1 MTTARHSRS
10 CGGPSAA
17 ITALALMLIA
27 AGVLLLLDNLG
38 ILWIDHVWN
47 LWPLSL
53 IAVGVA
59 ELIRW
64 RKQSQ
69 S

>member
-1 MTTARHSRS
+1 MMTTQHPGS
-10 CGGPSAA
+10 CGSGMAV
-17 ITALALMLIA
+17 TVVALILIA

-38 ILWIDHVWN
+38 ILWIDHIWD
-47 LWPLSL
+47 LWPLTL

-64 RKQSQ
+64 RRQSQ

>member
-1 MTTARHSRS
+1 MTTAQHSK
-10 CGGPSAA
+10 CGHTGAA
-17 ITALALMLIA
+17 VTAVALVLIA

-59 ELIRW
+59 ELIHW
-64 RKQSQ
+64 RGQSQ

>member
-1 MTTARHSRS
+1 MKTSQQPGS
-10 CGGPSAA
+10 CDGGIAA
-17 ITALALMLIA
+17 TVIALILIS

-38 ILWIDHVWN
+38 ILWIDHIWN

-53 IAVGVA
+53 IAIGVA

-69 S
+69 E

>member
-1 MTTARHSRS
+1 MKTLERPRS
-10 CGGPSAA
+10 CGSGVG
-17 ITALALMLIA
+17 ITAVALILIS

-38 ILWIDHVWN
+38 ILWIDHIWN

-64 RKQSQ
+64 RRQSQ

>member
-1 MTTARHSRS
+1 MGVTV
-10 CGGPSAA
+10 
-17 ITALALMLIA
+17 IALILIS

-38 ILWIDHVWN
+38 ILWIDHIWS

-64 RKQSQ
+64 RRQSQ

>member
-1 MTTARHSRS
+1 MTTLKHPGS
-10 CGGPSAA
+10 CGSGVGV
-17 ITALALMLIA
+17 TAVALILIS

-38 ILWIDHVWN
+38 ILWIDHIWD
-47 LWPLSL
+47 LWPISL

-64 RKQSQ
+64 RRQSQ
-69 S
+69 A

>member
-1 MTTARHSRS
+1 MTTTQPSGS
-10 CGGPSAA
+10 CGFSMVV
-17 ITALALMLIA
+17 TVVALILIS

-38 ILWIDHVWN
+38 ILWIDHIWN

-64 RKQSQ
+64 RRQSQ
-69 S
+69 A

>member
-1 MTTARHSRS
+1 MTTSQQPRS
-10 CGGPSAA
+10 CGSDMGVT
-17 ITALALMLIA
+17 ILGLILIS

-38 ILWIDHVWN
+38 ILWIDHIWH

-64 RKQSQ
+64 RRQSQ

>member
-1 MTTARHSRS
+1 MTTAHHAK
-10 CGGPSAA
+10 CGHTGAA
-17 ITALALMLIA
+17 VTAVALVLIA

-59 ELIRW
+59 ELIHW
-64 RKQSQ
+64 RRQSQ

>member
-1 MTTARHSRS
+1 MTTYHSSSRGS
-10 CGGPSAA
+10 GLGVTV
-17 ITALALMLIA
+17 IGLMLIA
-27 AGVLLLLDNLG
+27 AGVLLLLDNLD
-38 ILWIDHVWN
+38 ILWINRVWD

-59 ELIRW
+59 ELIHW

>member
-1 MTTARHSRS
+1 MTTVQHPGS
-10 CGGPSAA
+10 CGSGMGLTV
-17 ITALALMLIA
+17 IALILIS

-38 ILWIDHVWN
+38 ILWIDHIWN

-64 RKQSQ
+64 RRQSQ

>member
-1 MTTARHSRS
+1 MTTVQHPGS
-10 CGGPSAA
+10 CGSGAA
-17 ITALALMLIA
+17 VTAIGLILIS

-38 ILWIDHVWN
+38 ILWIDHIWD

-53 IAVGVA
+53 IGVGVA

-64 RKQSQ
+64 RRQSQ

>member
-1 MTTARHSRS
+1 MTTLQHPRS
-10 CGGPSAA
+10 CGSSMGVTV
-17 ITALALMLIA
+17 IALILISV
-27 AGVLLLLDNLG
+27 GVLLLLDNLG
-38 ILWIDHVWN
+38 ILWIDHIWN

-64 RKQSQ
+64 RRQSQ
-69 S
+69 A

>member
-1 MTTARHSRS
+1 MTTFEHPRS
-10 CGGPSAA
+10 CVSGVG
-17 ITALALMLIA
+17 ITALALLLIS

-38 ILWIDHVWN
+38 ILWIHHIWN

-53 IAVGVA
+53 IALGAA

-64 RKQSQ
+64 RRRSQ
-69 S
+69 A

>member
-1 MTTARHSRS
+1 MTTVQHSRH
-10 CGGPSAA
+10 CGSSVA
-17 ITALALMLIA
+17 ITVVALILIS

-38 ILWIDHVWN
+38 ILWIDHIWD

-53 IAVGVA
+53 IGVGVA

-64 RKQSQ
+64 RRQSQ
-69 S
+69 A

>member
-1 MTTARHSRS
+1 MTTYHSSSYRS
-10 CGGPSAA
+10 GLGV
-17 ITALALMLIA
+17 TTLALVLIA

-38 ILWIDHVWN
+38 ILWIDHVWD

-59 ELIRW
+59 ELIHW

>member
-1 MTTARHSRS
+1 MGVTV
-10 CGGPSAA
+10 
-17 ITALALMLIA
+17 IALILIS

-38 ILWIDHVWN
+38 ILWIDHIWH

-64 RKQSQ
+64 RRQSQ

>member
-1 MTTARHSRS
+1 MTTVQHPRS
-10 CGGPSAA
+10 CGSGMAV
-17 ITALALMLIA
+17 TVVALILIA

-38 ILWIDHVWN
+38 ILWIDHIWD

-64 RKQSQ
+64 RRQSQ

>member
-1 MTTARHSRS
+1 MTTLQHPRS
-10 CGGPSAA
+10 CSSSMGVTV
-17 ITALALMLIA
+17 IALILIS

-38 ILWIDHVWN
+38 ILWIDHIWN

-64 RKQSQ
+64 RRQSQ

>member
-1 MTTARHSRS
+1 MTTYHSSSRRA
-10 CGGPSAA
+10 GLGV
-17 ITALALMLIA
+17 TVVALVLIA

-38 ILWIDHVWN
+38 ILWIDRVWD

-53 IAVGVA
+53 VAVGVA
-59 ELIRW
+59 ELIHW

>member
-1 MTTARHSRS
+1 MTTTQHPRS
-10 CGGPSAA
+10 CGFSMVV
-17 ITALALMLIA
+17 TVVALMLIS

-38 ILWIDHVWN
+38 ILWIDHIWN

-64 RKQSQ
+64 RRESQ

>member
-1 MTTARHSRS
+1 MTTVQHPRS
-10 CGGPSAA
+10 CGPSAGV
-17 ITALALMLIA
+17 TALALILIA

-38 ILWIDHVWN
+38 ILWIDHIWN

-53 IAVGVA
+53 IGIGVA

-64 RKQSQ
+64 RRQSQ

>member
-1 MTTARHSRS
+1 MGVTIL
-10 CGGPSAA
+10 G
-17 ITALALMLIA
+17 LILIS

-38 ILWIDHVWN
+38 ILWIDHIWN

-64 RKQSQ
+64 GRRSQ
-69 S
+69 A

>member
-1 MTTARHSRS
+1 MTTLQHPRS
-10 CGGPSAA
+10 CGSSMGVTV
-17 ITALALMLIA
+17 IALILIS

-38 ILWIDHVWN
+38 ILWIDHIWH

-64 RKQSQ
+64 RRQSQ

>member
-1 MTTARHSRS
+1 MGLTV
-10 CGGPSAA
+10 
-17 ITALALMLIA
+17 IALILIS

-38 ILWIDHVWN
+38 ILWIDHIWN

-64 RKQSQ
+64 RRQSQ
-69 S
+69 A

>member
-1 MTTARHSRS
+1 MTTVQDPRS
-10 CGGPSAA
+10 GGSGVAV
-17 ITALALMLIA
+17 TAVALMLIA

-38 ILWIDHVWN
+38 ILWIDHIWN

-64 RKQSQ
+64 RRQSQ
-69 S
+69 A

>member
-1 MTTARHSRS
+1 MTTVQHSKS
-10 CGGPSAA
+10 CGSGMGV
-17 ITALALMLIA
+17 TVVALVLIA

-38 ILWIDHVWN
+38 ILWIGHVWD

-64 RKQSQ
+64 RRQSQ
-69 S
+69 A

>member
-1 MTTARHSRS
+1 MTTTQHPRS
-10 CGGPSAA
+10 CGSGVGV
-17 ITALALMLIA
+17 TAVALILIS

-38 ILWIDHVWN
+38 ILWIDHIWD
-47 LWPLSL
+47 LWPLTL

-64 RKQSQ
+64 RSESQ

>member
-1 MTTARHSRS
+1 MTTAPHSKS
-10 CGGPSAA
+10 CGTGAGV
-17 ITALALMLIA
+17 TVVALVLIA

-38 ILWIDHVWN
+38 ILWIDHVRN

-59 ELIRW
+59 ELIHW
-64 RKQSQ
+64 RKQNQ
-69 S
+69 A

>member
-1 MTTARHSRS
+1 MTTIQHPRS
-10 CGGPSAA
+10 CGSGMGVTV
-17 ITALALMLIA
+17 IALILISV
-27 AGVLLLLDNLG
+27 GVLLLLDNLG
-38 ILWIDHVWN
+38 ILWIDNIWN

-64 RKQSQ
+64 RRQSQ
-69 S
+69 A